1 MRRLLACLSAL
12 FLFAAAAGTDPGS
25 ARAAT
30 PDPAVIVSE
39 PRVALVIGN
48 SAYEAV
54 SPLDNPKN
62 DATLMAATLRDL
74 GFTVIEE
81 RDADIRAMARA
92 IRDFGKTLR
101 QAGPKAVGLFFY
113 AGHGV
118 QARGTNYL
126 IPLDAEIETEA
137 DLDIEAIS
145 ASGVLS
151 QMEGAGNAL
160 NLVILDA
167 CRNNPFKGAFRSGS
181 RGLVRMDAPSGSL
194 LAFAAAPGQV
204 ASDGSG
210 QNSPYTAALTTAMR
224 EPGLSVEQVFKRARI
239 EVEEATGANQT
250 PWEESSLKG
259 DFYFVA
265 PGGQLTVNSPAADRE
280 TVFWQSVSASDDPAL
295 YQAYLTQFPGGAYSP
310 IARIKL
316 QQLTDQGQT
325 ATQNQAVQNQTAQ
338 NQTAQVQ
345 TSPTATQTRV
355 ADSQTAALP
364 PATQSP
370 ATQSPTTGTADF
382 AGDWRGAMDSG
393 FRASIEVSGNKGRG
407 ILKQFNRRG
416 DVSFTIAPDGK
427 VEGRVL
433 FGDWNEANATLKGT
447 FPNIYVESGALE
459 VRGKLDLER
468 D

>member
-1 MRRLLACLSAL
+1 MHRLLACLTAL
-12 FLFAAAAGTDPGS
+12 ALLSGTLFTGAAGIAPGKVLG
-25 ARAAT
+25 AT
-30 PDPAVIVSE
+30 TEATGE

-62 DATLMAATLRDL
+62 DATLMATTLRDL

-92 IRDFGKTLR
+92 IRDFGKALR
-101 QAGPKAVGLFFY
+101 KAGPTAVGLFFY

-137 DLDIEAIS
+137 DLDIEAVS
-145 ASGVLS
+145 ASSVLS

-181 RGLVRMDAPSGSL
+181 RGLVRMDAPSGSM

-204 ASDGSG
+204 AADGNG

-239 EVEEATGANQT
+239 EVEDATGSNQT

-265 PGGQLTVNSPAADRE
+265 PPGGQLTVNAPATDRE
-280 TVFWQSVSASDDPAL
+280 TVFWQSISASNDPAL
-295 YQAYLTQFPGGAYSP
+295 YQAYLAQFPDGSYSP

-316 QQLTDQGQT
+316 QQLTGLGQGATQGQATT
-325 ATQNQAVQNQTAQ
+325 AA
-338 NQTAQVQ
+338 VQ
-345 TSPTATQTRV
+345 TSTPTTLATTQPQTQT
-355 ADSQTAALP
+355 QTAVLP
-364 PATQSP
+364 PATGSP
-370 ATQSPTTGTADF
+370 ATGTGGF
-382 AGDWRGAMDSG
+382 AGDWHGVMTSG
-393 FRASIEVSGNKGRG
+393 FKAAVTVTGDKGSG
-407 ILKQFNRRG
+407 ILKRFNHRG

-427 VEGRVL
+427 VTGRVL
-433 FGDWNEANATLKGT
+433 FGNWNAANATLKGS

-459 VRGKLDLER
+459 VRGKLDLTR